1 MKSISTYVAAAALA
15 IGSAAFFG
23 CDRDDTASTRTTST
37 TTDNRTA
44 GEKVGDGLDR
54 AADKTKDVAHDVGA
68 NIKDAAETAGSAI
81 KSTAGGLTGANANQ
95 VPNVL
100 GDVAE
105 AALTKNGLNDVVE
118 RFVDAD
124 RNRIGKADL
133 DNGNDALNAL
143 AAQIGADWKAK
154 YNADFDI
161 SQYDKV
167 FNATFMT
174 VKVGEMP
181 KDAGGVKVDVDT
193 DRKIGGGTET
203 KVDVDRKTGVD
214 NPTGT
219 AADTNRNDPGRNVAS
234 VTIPSSHDAPALTVP
249 LIHEAG
255 GWKIDVPDTLDAAKL
270 RSNLAAHLKEVQG
283 MKAQW
288 PATAEE
294 GYRAVT
300 HHVLMAVM
308 DKPAK

>member
-15 IGSAAFFG
+15 IGGAGFVG
-23 CDRDDTASTRTTST
+23 CDQDDTASTTTTTT

-54 AADKTKDVAHDVGA
+54 AADTTKDVAQDVGA
-68 NIKDAAETAGSAI
+68 NIKDAAQTAGSAI
-81 KSTAGGLTGANANQ
+81 KNTAGGLTGDNASA

-105 AALTKNGLNDVVE
+105 AALTKDGLDDLVE
-118 RFVDAD
+118 RLVDAD
-124 RNRIGKADL
+124 RNRIGKSDL
-133 DNGNDALNAL
+133 NSGNDALNTL

-161 SQYDKV
+161 SQYDRV
-167 FNATFMT
+167 FNASFMT
-174 VKVGEMP
+174 VKVGEMS

-203 KVDVDRKTGVD
+203 KVDVDRKSGVD

-219 AADTNRNDPGRNVAS
+219 AADTNLNDPGRNVAS
-234 VTIPSSHDAPALTVP
+234 VTIPASHGAPALTVP

-270 RSNLAAHLKEVQG
+270 RANLAAHLKEVQG

-288 PATAEE
+288 PATSEE

-300 HHVLMAVM
+300 HHVLMALM